1 MHPHPILSVEDL
13 SFAYNGFPV
22 LKNVSFTIADGEFV
36 GFIGPNGGGKTT
48 LFKLILGFLRPQHGK
63 ILINGKANYKAEQY
77 VAYVPQSLRFDKQ
90 FPISVDEVVLGGL
103 LKNLTWYGRFSSS
116 DHKAVEEAL
125 SKVGMQ
131 DFKSRPFGTLSL
143 GQAQRVLIARALV
156 SKPKILLLDEP
167 TASVDA
173 QSEADIHKILFKLRG
188 EITLLMVTHDLKA
201 IIQDVQRVLCVQGG
215 IISYKPEEVCEH
227 FAMGV
232 YHTPLIKTAFK
243 DRPNP

>member
-1 MHPHPILSVEDL
+1 MPQPILSVENL
-13 SFAYNGFPV
+13 SFAYSGFPV
-22 LKNVSFTIADGEFV
+22 LKDVSFSIEEGEFV

-48 LFKLILGFLRPQHGK
+48 LFKLILGFLKQQQGK
-63 ILINGKANYKAEQY
+63 IYINGKLAQTSSNL

-90 FPISVDEVVLGGL
+90 FPISVDEVVQGGL
-103 LKNLTWYGRFSSS
+103 LKDLPWYGHFFCS
-116 DHKAVEEAL
+116 HNKAVDDAL
-125 SKVGMQ
+125 KKVGML

-173 QSEADIHKILFKLRG
+173 QSEADIHQILFKLRG

-215 IISYKPEEVCEH
+215 VISLKPEEVCEH

-232 YHTPLIKTAFK
+232 YHTPLVKSSFNKETT
-243 DRPNP
+243 